1 MPRIEGVVQHYE
13 WGDTAAIPELLG
25 VAADGNPWAELWL
38 GTHPSAP
45 TVIAGDGALSD
56 VSGPLPHLMKVLAAA
71 QPLSLQAHPS
81 AERARDGFAQGTYVD
96 PYPKPEMLCALT
108 PFRALCGVRPQ
119 ESTDELLRAVG
130 ADDLADRV
138 AADGIGEVV
147 AQLYRGGIDPA
158 PTLAA
163 CSDSDAPPAVLATD
177 LAHRY
182 PNEPSVVVTL
192 LLNLVDLV
200 PGEAIFLGAGNLH
213 SYLGGV
219 GIEVM
224 TASDNVVRGGLTTK
238 HVDIDELLTVF
249 DPTPLVNQVL
259 TGTEVAPGV
268 YRYAPNEAPF
278 VLWRLELEAE
288 THYSPPG
295 DDGALM
301 ICTRS
306 NERSGRGSAHFVAS
320 GDSIDLPASSQ
331 WFAVTSA
338 PT

>member
-1 MPRIEGVVQHYE
+1 
-13 WGDTAAIPELLG
+13 
-25 VAADGNPWAELWL
+25 
-38 GTHPSAP
+38 
-45 TVIAGDGALSD
+45 
-56 VSGPLPHLMKVLAAA
+56 
-71 QPLSLQAHPS
+71 
-81 AERARDGFAQGTYVD
+81 
-96 PYPKPEMLCALT
+96 
-108 PFRALCGVRPQ
+108 
-119 ESTDELLRAVG
+119 
-130 ADDLADRV
+130 
-138 AADGIGEVV
+138 
-147 AQLYRGGIDPA
+147 
-158 PTLAA
+158 
-163 CSDSDAPPAVLATD
+163 
-177 LAHRY
+177 
-182 PNEPSVVVTL
+182 
-192 LLNLVDLV
+192 
-200 PGEAIFLGAGNLH
+200 
-213 SYLGGV
+213 
-219 GIEVM
+219 
-224 TASDNVVRGGLTTK
+224 TK

-306 NERSGRGSAHFVAS
+306 NERSVHGSAHFVAS